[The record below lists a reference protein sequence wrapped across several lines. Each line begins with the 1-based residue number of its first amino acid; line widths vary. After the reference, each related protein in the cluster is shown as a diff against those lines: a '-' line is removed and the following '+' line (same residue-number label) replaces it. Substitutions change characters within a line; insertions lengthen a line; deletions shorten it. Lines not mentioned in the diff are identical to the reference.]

1 LRFMSTESFRLDIR
15 NIAIIAHVDHGKTT
29 LVDHLLRQS
38 GTFRE
43 NQAVV
48 ERIMDSNDLEREKGI
63 TIMAKNAAV
72 RWGDIKINIVDTPGH
87 SDFGGEVERILSMVD
102 GVLLL
107 VDAAEGPLP
116 QTRFVLKKA
125 LELNLIP
132 IVVINKIDRSDARA
146 PEVLDEILELFIA
159 LGADYHQ
166 LDFPVIYA
174 IAKQGKSTLSL
185 DTPAETLAPLL
196 ETIISTI
203 PPPKFEPAKP
213 FQMII
218 TALGWSDYIGRI
230 AIGRIQTGSVAMGD
244 SVVLIRPDKSIEQQ
258 RITKMYAYE
267 GVHRAEI
274 LEASAGE
281 IIALSGFDNVH
292 IGDTISDPSCT
303 EPLAYVNIEEP
314 TIAMEFS
321 VNNSPFAGREGK
333 HVTTPKI
340 RERLFRELRTNVAL
354 RVAETDSPD
363 TFKVS
368 GRGELQL
375 AILIETMRREGYEF
389 AVSKPEV
396 LFKRNEDNK
405 LLEPIEHVIVD
416 VPDAHIGTVIEIL
429 GRRKGE
435 MVNMMPTGDVIRA
448 EFYVPARGLIG
459 FRTEF
464 LTSTRGSGIIH
475 HTFHDYQPYKGN
487 ITGRTKGA
495 LVSMET
501 GSSTAYALEMVQER
515 GVMFVSPGIEIYE
528 GMVVGENSREDD
540 MSVNPCRAK
549 HLTNMRAS
557 GSDGIVRLDSPR
569 QMSLEQ
575 FIEFIEDDELLEVT
589 PVTLRIRKKILDST
603 ARQRAAKRSKNQP
616 DA

>member
-1 LRFMSTESFRLDIR
+1 MSTESVRLDIR

-125 LELNLIP
+125 LELNLTP

-185 DTPAETLAPLL
+185 DTPGETLAPLL

-203 PPPKFEPAKP
+203 PPPKFEQAKP

-230 AIGRIQTGSVAMGD
+230 AIGRIQTGSVIMGD

-267 GVHRAEI
+267 GVQRTEI
-274 LEASAGE
+274 QEASAGE
-281 IIALSGFDNVH
+281 IIALSGFENVH

-487 ITGRTKGA
+487 IIGRTKGA

>member
-1 LRFMSTESFRLDIR
+1 
-15 NIAIIAHVDHGKTT
+15 
-29 LVDHLLRQS
+29 
-38 GTFRE
+38 
-43 NQAVV
+43 
-48 ERIMDSNDLEREKGI
+48 
-63 TIMAKNAAV
+63 MAKNAAV

-185 DTPAETLAPLL
+185 NTPAETLAPLL

-203 PPPKFEPAKP
+203 PPPTYEAAKP

-230 AIGRIQTGSVAMGD
+230 AIGRIQTGSVKMGD
-244 SVVLIRPDKSIEQQ
+244 SVVLIRPDGSIEQQ

-267 GVHRAEI
+267 GVQRAEI
-274 LEASAGE
+274 QEASAGE
-281 IIALSGFDNVH
+281 IIALSGFENVH

-435 MVNMMPTGDVIRA
+435 MVNMTPTGDVIRA

-475 HTFHDYQPYKGN
+475 HTFHDYQPYKGT

-515 GVMFVSPGIEIYE
+515 GVMFVNPGTEIYE

-557 GSDGIVRLDSPR
+557 GSDGIVRLDPPR

-589 PVTLRIRKKILDST
+589 PVNLRIRKKILDST
-603 ARQRAAKRSKNQP
+603 ARQRAAKRSKNQA

>member
-1 LRFMSTESFRLDIR
+1 MSTESVRLDIR

-185 DTPAETLAPLL
+185 DTPGETLAPLL

-203 PPPKFEPAKP
+203 PPPKFEQAKP

-230 AIGRIQTGSVAMGD
+230 AIGRIQTGSVIMGD

-267 GVHRAEI
+267 GVQRTEI
-274 LEASAGE
+274 QEASAGE
-281 IIALSGFDNVH
+281 IIALSGFENVH

-340 RERLFRELRTNVAL
+340 KERLFRELRTNVAL

-487 ITGRTKGA
+487 IIGRTKGA

>member
-1 LRFMSTESFRLDIR
+1 MSTESVRLDIR

-185 DTPAETLAPLL
+185 DTPGETLAPLL

-203 PPPKFEPAKP
+203 PPPKFEQAKP

-230 AIGRIQTGSVAMGD
+230 AIGRIQTGSVTMGD

-267 GVHRAEI
+267 GVHRTEI
-274 LEASAGE
+274 QEASAGE
-281 IIALSGFDNVH
+281 IIALSGFENVH

-340 RERLFRELRTNVAL
+340 KERLFRELRTNVAL

-487 ITGRTKGA
+487 IIGRTKGA

>member
-1 LRFMSTESFRLDIR
+1 MSTESVRLDIR

-125 LELNLIP
+125 LELNLTP

-185 DTPAETLAPLL
+185 DTPGETLAPLL

-203 PPPKFEPAKP
+203 PPPKFEPSKP

-230 AIGRIQTGSVAMGD
+230 AIGRIQTGSVIMGD

-267 GVHRAEI
+267 GVQRTEI
-274 LEASAGE
+274 QEASAGE
-281 IIALSGFDNVH
+281 IIALSGFENVH

-340 RERLFRELRTNVAL
+340 KERLFRELRTNVAL

-487 ITGRTKGA
+487 IIGRTKGA

>member
-1 LRFMSTESFRLDIR
+1 MSTESVRLDIR

-125 LELNLIP
+125 LELNLTP

-185 DTPAETLAPLL
+185 DTPGETLAPLL

-203 PPPKFEPAKP
+203 PPPKFEPSKP

-230 AIGRIQTGSVAMGD
+230 AIGRIQTGSVTMGD

-267 GVHRAEI
+267 GVQRTEI
-274 LEASAGE
+274 QEASAGE
-281 IIALSGFDNVH
+281 IIALSGFENVH

-340 RERLFRELRTNVAL
+340 KERLFRELRTNVAL

-435 MVNMMPTGDVIRA
+435 I
-448 EFYVPARGLIG
+448 
-459 FRTEF
+459 
-464 LTSTRGSGIIH
+464 
-475 HTFHDYQPYKGN
+475 
-487 ITGRTKGA
+487 
-495 LVSMET
+495 
-501 GSSTAYALEMVQER
+501 
-515 GVMFVSPGIEIYE
+515 
-528 GMVVGENSREDD
+528 
-540 MSVNPCRAK
+540 
-549 HLTNMRAS
+549 
-557 GSDGIVRLDSPR
+557 
-569 QMSLEQ
+569 
-575 FIEFIEDDELLEVT
+575 
-589 PVTLRIRKKILDST
+589 
-603 ARQRAAKRSKNQP
+603 
-616 DA
+616 

>member
-1 LRFMSTESFRLDIR
+1 MSTESVRLDIR

-43 NQAVV
+43 NQVVV

-63 TIMAKNAAV
+63 TIMAKNASV

-125 LELNLIP
+125 LELNLTP

-185 DTPAETLAPLL
+185 NTPAETLAPLL

-267 GVHRAEI
+267 GVQRTEI
-274 LEASAGE
+274 QEASAGE

-464 LTSTRGSGIIH
+464 LTSTRGFGIIH

-603 ARQRAAKRSKNQP
+603 ARQRAAKRSKNQA

>member
-1 LRFMSTESFRLDIR
+1 LY
-15 NIAIIAHVDHGKTT
+15 
-29 LVDHLLRQS
+29 
-38 GTFRE
+38 
-43 NQAVV
+43 
-48 ERIMDSNDLEREKGI
+48 
-63 TIMAKNAAV
+63 
-72 RWGDIKINIVDTPGH
+72 
-87 SDFGGEVERILSMVD
+87 
-102 GVLLL
+102 
-107 VDAAEGPLP
+107 
-116 QTRFVLKKA
+116 LKKA

-185 DTPAETLAPLL
+185 NTPAETLAPLL

-203 PPPKFEPAKP
+203 PPPTYEAAKP

-230 AIGRIQTGSVAMGD
+230 AIGRIQTGSVKMGD
-244 SVVLIRPDKSIEQQ
+244 SVVLIRPDGSIEQQ

-267 GVHRAEI
+267 GVQRAEI
-274 LEASAGE
+274 QEASAGE
-281 IIALSGFDNVH
+281 IIALSGFENVH

-475 HTFHDYQPYKGN
+475 HTFHDYQPYKGT

-515 GVMFVSPGIEIYE
+515 GVMFVNPGTEIYE

-557 GSDGIVRLDSPR
+557 GSDGIVRLDPPR

-589 PVTLRIRKKILDST
+589 PVNLRIRKKILDST
-603 ARQRAAKRSKNQP
+603 ARQRAAKRSKNQA

>member
-1 LRFMSTESFRLDIR
+1 MSTESVRLDIR

-43 NQAVV
+43 NQVVV

-125 LELNLIP
+125 LELNLTP

-185 DTPAETLAPLL
+185 NTPAETLAPLL

-267 GVHRAEI
+267 GVQRTEI
-274 LEASAGE
+274 QEASAGE
-281 IIALSGFDNVH
+281 IIALSGFENVH

-354 RVAETDSPD
+354 RVEETDSPD

>member
-1 LRFMSTESFRLDIR
+1 MSTESFRLDIR

-38 GTFRE
+38 GSFRE

-281 IIALSGFDNVH
+281 IIALSGFENVH

>member
-267 GVHRAEI
+267 GVQRTEI

>member
-1 LRFMSTESFRLDIR
+1 MSTESVRLDIR

-125 LELNLIP
+125 LELNLTP

-185 DTPAETLAPLL
+185 DTPGETLAPLL

-203 PPPKFEPAKP
+203 PPPKFEQAKP

-230 AIGRIQTGSVAMGD
+230 AIGRIQTGSVTMGD

-267 GVHRAEI
+267 GVQRTEI
-274 LEASAGE
+274 QEASAGE
-281 IIALSGFDNVH
+281 IIALSGFENVH

-340 RERLFRELRTNVAL
+340 KERLFRELRTNVAL

-487 ITGRTKGA
+487 IIGRTKGA

>member
-1 LRFMSTESFRLDIR
+1 
-15 NIAIIAHVDHGKTT
+15 
-29 LVDHLLRQS
+29 
-38 GTFRE
+38 
-43 NQAVV
+43 
-48 ERIMDSNDLEREKGI
+48 
-63 TIMAKNAAV
+63 
-72 RWGDIKINIVDTPGH
+72 
-87 SDFGGEVERILSMVD
+87 
-102 GVLLL
+102 
-107 VDAAEGPLP
+107 
-116 QTRFVLKKA
+116 
-125 LELNLIP
+125 
-132 IVVINKIDRSDARA
+132 
-146 PEVLDEILELFIA
+146 
-159 LGADYHQ
+159 
-166 LDFPVIYA
+166 
-174 IAKQGKSTLSL
+174 
-185 DTPAETLAPLL
+185 
-196 ETIISTI
+196 
-203 PPPKFEPAKP
+203 
-213 FQMII
+213 
-218 TALGWSDYIGRI
+218 
-230 AIGRIQTGSVAMGD
+230 
-244 SVVLIRPDKSIEQQ
+244 
-258 RITKMYAYE
+258 
-267 GVHRAEI
+267 
-274 LEASAGE
+274 
-281 IIALSGFDNVH
+281 
-292 IGDTISDPSCT
+292 
-303 EPLAYVNIEEP
+303 
-314 TIAMEFS
+314 MEFS

>member
-1 LRFMSTESFRLDIR
+1 MSTESFRLDIR

>member
-1 LRFMSTESFRLDIR
+1 MSTESFRLDIR

-267 GVHRAEI
+267 GVQRTEI

>member
-1 LRFMSTESFRLDIR
+1 MSTKSVRLDIR

-43 NQAVV
+43 NQVV
-48 ERIMDSNDLEREKGI
+48 AERVMDSNDLEREKGI

-72 RWGDIKINIVDTPGH
+72 RWGDFKINIVDTPGH

-185 DTPAETLAPLL
+185 NTPAETLAPLL

-203 PPPKFEPAKP
+203 PPPTYEAAKP

-230 AIGRIQTGSVAMGD
+230 AIGRIQTGSVKMGD
-244 SVVLIRPDKSIEQQ
+244 SVVLIRPDGSIEQQ

-267 GVHRAEI
+267 GVQRAEI
-274 LEASAGE
+274 QEASAGE
-281 IIALSGFDNVH
+281 IIALSGFENVH

-475 HTFHDYQPYKGN
+475 HTFHDYQPYKGT

-515 GVMFVSPGIEIYE
+515 GVMFVNPGTEIYE

-557 GSDGIVRLDSPR
+557 GSDGIVRLDPPR

-589 PVTLRIRKKILDST
+589 PVNLRIRKKILDST
-603 ARQRAAKRSKNQP
+603 ARQRAAKRSKNQA

>member
-1 LRFMSTESFRLDIR
+1 MSTESVRLDIR

-43 NQAVV
+43 NQVVV

-185 DTPAETLAPLL
+185 DTPGETLAPLL

-203 PPPKFEPAKP
+203 PPPKFEPSKP

-230 AIGRIQTGSVAMGD
+230 AIGRIQTGSVIMGD

-267 GVHRAEI
+267 GVQRTEI
-274 LEASAGE
+274 QEASAGE
-281 IIALSGFDNVH
+281 IIALSGFENVH

-340 RERLFRELRTNVAL
+340 KERLFRELRTNVAL

-464 LTSTRGSGIIH
+464 LTSTRGFGIIH

-487 ITGRTKGA
+487 IIGRTKGA

>member
-1 LRFMSTESFRLDIR
+1 
-15 NIAIIAHVDHGKTT
+15 
-29 LVDHLLRQS
+29 
-38 GTFRE
+38 
-43 NQAVV
+43 
-48 ERIMDSNDLEREKGI
+48 
-63 TIMAKNAAV
+63 MAKNASV

-125 LELNLIP
+125 LELNLTP

-185 DTPAETLAPLL
+185 NTPAETLAPLL

-267 GVHRAEI
+267 GVQRTEI
-274 LEASAGE
+274 QEASAGE

-464 LTSTRGSGIIH
+464 LTSTRGFGIIH

-603 ARQRAAKRSKNQP
+603 ARQRAAKRSKNQA

>member
-1 LRFMSTESFRLDIR
+1 MSTKSVRLDIR

-43 NQAVV
+43 NQVV
-48 ERIMDSNDLEREKGI
+48 AERVMDSNDLEREKGI

-185 DTPAETLAPLL
+185 NTPAETLAPLL

-203 PPPKFEPAKP
+203 PPPTYEAAKP

-230 AIGRIQTGSVAMGD
+230 AIGRIQTGSVKMGD
-244 SVVLIRPDKSIEQQ
+244 SVVLIRPDGSIEQQ

-267 GVHRAEI
+267 GVQRAEI
-274 LEASAGE
+274 QEASAGE
-281 IIALSGFDNVH
+281 IIALSGFENVH

-475 HTFHDYQPYKGN
+475 HTFHDYQPYKGT

-515 GVMFVSPGIEIYE
+515 GVMFVNPGTEIYE

-557 GSDGIVRLDSPR
+557 GSDGIVRLDPPR

-589 PVTLRIRKKILDST
+589 PVNLRIRKKILDST
-603 ARQRAAKRSKNQP
+603 ARQRAAKRSKNQA

>member
-1 LRFMSTESFRLDIR
+1 MSTESVRLDIR

-125 LELNLIP
+125 LELNLTP

-185 DTPAETLAPLL
+185 DTPGETLAPLL

-203 PPPKFEPAKP
+203 PPPKFEPSKP

-230 AIGRIQTGSVAMGD
+230 AIGRIQTGSVTMGD

-267 GVHRAEI
+267 GVQRTEI
-274 LEASAGE
+274 QEASAGE
-281 IIALSGFDNVH
+281 IIALSGFENVH

-487 ITGRTKGA
+487 IIGRTKGA

>member
-1 LRFMSTESFRLDIR
+1 MSTESVRLDIR

-125 LELNLIP
+125 LELNLTP

-185 DTPAETLAPLL
+185 DTPGETLAPLL

-203 PPPKFEPAKP
+203 PPPKFEPSKP

-230 AIGRIQTGSVAMGD
+230 AIGRIQTGSVTMGD

-267 GVHRAEI
+267 GVQRTEI
-274 LEASAGE
+274 QEASAGE
-281 IIALSGFDNVH
+281 IIALSGFENVH

-340 RERLFRELRTNVAL
+340 KERLFRELRTNVAL

-464 LTSTRGSGIIH
+464 LTSTRGFGIIH

-487 ITGRTKGA
+487 IIGRTKGA

-603 ARQRAAKRSKNQP
+603 ARQRAAKRSKNQA

>member
-1 LRFMSTESFRLDIR
+1 MSTESVRLDIR

-125 LELNLIP
+125 LELNLTP

-185 DTPAETLAPLL
+185 NTPGETLAPLL

-244 SVVLIRPDKSIEQQ
+244 SVVLISPDKSIEQQ

-267 GVHRAEI
+267 GVQRTEI
-274 LEASAGE
+274 QEASAGE

-464 LTSTRGSGIIH
+464 LTSTRGFGIIH

-603 ARQRAAKRSKNQP
+603 ARQRAAKRSKNQA

>member
-1 LRFMSTESFRLDIR
+1 MSTESVRLDIR

-43 NQAVV
+43 NQVVV

-125 LELNLIP
+125 LELNLTP

-185 DTPAETLAPLL
+185 DTPGETLAPLL

-203 PPPKFEPAKP
+203 PPPKFEPSKP

-230 AIGRIQTGSVAMGD
+230 AIGRIQTGSVTMGD

-267 GVHRAEI
+267 GVQRTEI
-274 LEASAGE
+274 QEASAGE
-281 IIALSGFDNVH
+281 IIALSGFENVH

-340 RERLFRELRTNVAL
+340 KERLFRELRTNVAL

-487 ITGRTKGA
+487 IIGRTKGA

>member
-1 LRFMSTESFRLDIR
+1 MSTESVRLDIR

-43 NQAVV
+43 NQVVV

-125 LELNLIP
+125 LELNLTP

-185 DTPAETLAPLL
+185 DTPGETLAPLL

-203 PPPKFEPAKP
+203 PPPKFEPSKP

-230 AIGRIQTGSVAMGD
+230 AIGRIQTGSVTMGD

-267 GVHRAEI
+267 GVQRTEI
-274 LEASAGE
+274 QEASAGE
-281 IIALSGFDNVH
+281 IIALSGFENVH

-487 ITGRTKGA
+487 IIGRTKGA

>member
-1 LRFMSTESFRLDIR
+1 MSTESFRLDIR

-281 IIALSGFDNVH
+281 IIALSGFENVH

-464 LTSTRGSGIIH
+464 LTETRGTGLLH
-475 HTFHDYQPYKGN
+475 HVFDGYEAWHGELRTRS
-487 ITGRTKGA
+487 TGS
-495 LVSMET
+495 LVSDRLGVVT
-501 GSSTAYALEMVQER
+501 SYALYGTQDR
-515 GVMFVSPGIEIYE
+515 GSIFVEPGDEVYE
-528 GMVVGENSREDD
+528 GMVIGENSRSEDMD
-540 MSVNPCRAK
+540 VNCVREK
-549 HLTNMRAS
+549 KLTNMRAS
-557 GSDGIVRLDSPR
+557 GTDESERLIPAKKLN
-569 QMSLEQ
+569 MEGALE
-575 FIEFIEDDELLEVT
+575 FCREDECVEVT
-589 PVTLRIRKKILDST
+589 PAVVRIRKVILDGSIR
-603 ARQRAAKRSKNQP
+603 ARNTSKAKRANENS
-616 DA
+616 

>member
-1 LRFMSTESFRLDIR
+1 
-15 NIAIIAHVDHGKTT
+15 
-29 LVDHLLRQS
+29 
-38 GTFRE
+38 
-43 NQAVV
+43 
-48 ERIMDSNDLEREKGI
+48 MDSNDLEREKGI

-281 IIALSGFDNVH
+281 IIALSGFENVH

>member
-1 LRFMSTESFRLDIR
+1 MSTESVRLDIR

-43 NQAVV
+43 NQVV
-48 ERIMDSNDLEREKGI
+48 AERVMDSNDLEREKGI

-185 DTPAETLAPLL
+185 NTPAETLAPLL

-203 PPPKFEPAKP
+203 PPPTYEAAKP

-230 AIGRIQTGSVAMGD
+230 AIGRIQTGSVKMGD
-244 SVVLIRPDKSIEQQ
+244 SVVLIRPDGSIEQQ

-267 GVHRAEI
+267 GVQRAEI
-274 LEASAGE
+274 QEASAGE
-281 IIALSGFDNVH
+281 IIALSGFENVH

-435 MVNMMPTGDVIRA
+435 MVNMTPTGDVIRA

-475 HTFHDYQPYKGN
+475 HTFHNYQPYKGT

-515 GVMFVSPGIEIYE
+515 GVMFVNPGTEIYE

-557 GSDGIVRLDSPR
+557 GSDGIVRLDPPR

-589 PVTLRIRKKILDST
+589 PVNLRIRKKILDST
-603 ARQRAAKRSKNQP
+603 ARQRAAKRSKNQA

>member
-1 LRFMSTESFRLDIR
+1 MSTITPRSDIR

-38 GTFRE
+38 GTFRD
-43 NQAVV
+43 NQVLT
-48 ERIMDSNDLEREKGI
+48 ERVMDSNDLEKERGI

-72 RWGDIKINIVDTPGH
+72 RWNDIKINIVDTPGH

-125 LELNLIP
+125 LELALTP

-146 PEVLDEILELFIA
+146 PEVLDEVLELFIA

-185 DTPAETLAPLL
+185 DKVPETLAPLM
-196 ETIISTI
+196 EKIIEKI
-203 PPPKFEPAKP
+203 PPPKIVQDSP
-213 FQMII
+213 FKMII
-218 TALGWSDYIGRI
+218 TALDWSDYIGRI
-230 AIGRIQTGSVAMGD
+230 AIGRIQTGSVKTGD
-244 SVVLIRPDKSIEQQ
+244 SVLLIRPDGSVEQQ

-267 GVHRAEI
+267 GVQRKEI
-274 LEASAGE
+274 TDASAGE
-281 IIALSGFDNVH
+281 IIALSGFENVH
-292 IGDTISDPSCT
+292 IGDTISDPSDV
-303 EPLAYVNIEEP
+303 EPLPYVNIEEP

-321 VNNSPFAGREGK
+321 VNNSPFAGKEGK
-333 HVTTPKI
+333 HVTTPKLK
-340 RERLFRELRTNVAL
+340 ERLFRELRTNVAL

-375 AILIETMRREGYEF
+375 AILIETMRREGFEF
-389 AVSKPEV
+389 SVSKPEV
-396 LFKRNEDNK
+396 LFKRDEK
-405 LLEPIEHVIVD
+405 GALLEPIEHVIVD
-416 VPDAHIGTVIEIL
+416 VPETHIGTVIEIL

-435 MVNMMPTGDVIRA
+435 MVNMMPTADVIRA

-464 LTSTRGSGIIH
+464 LTSTRGAGIIH
-475 HTFHDYQPYKGN
+475 HTFHDYQPHKGQL
-487 ITGRTKGA
+487 TGRVKGA
-495 LVSMET
+495 LVSMES
-501 GSSTAYALEMVQER
+501 GSATAYALEMIQER
-515 GVMFVSPGIEIYE
+515 GTLFVAPGIDIYD

-540 MSVNPCRAK
+540 LSVNPCRAK

-557 GSDGIVRLDSPR
+557 GSDGIVKLDPPR
-569 QMSLEQ
+569 DMSLEQ

-589 PVTLRIRKKILDST
+589 PVNLRIRKKILDTT
-603 ARQRAAKRSKNQP
+603 ARQRAAKRSKGQ
-616 DA
+616 AES

>member
-1 LRFMSTESFRLDIR
+1 MSTESVRLDIR

-43 NQAVV
+43 NQVVV

-125 LELNLIP
+125 LELNLTP

-185 DTPAETLAPLL
+185 NTPGETLAPLL

-244 SVVLIRPDKSIEQQ
+244 SVVLISPDKSIEQQ

-267 GVHRAEI
+267 GVQRTEI
-274 LEASAGE
+274 QEASAGE

-340 RERLFRELRTNVAL
+340 KERLFRELRTNVAL

-464 LTSTRGSGIIH
+464 LTSTRGFGIIH

-603 ARQRAAKRSKNQP
+603 ARQRAAKRSKNQA

>member
-1 LRFMSTESFRLDIR
+1 MSTESFRLDIR

-267 GVHRAEI
+267 GVQRTEI

-281 IIALSGFDNVH
+281 IIALSGFENVH

>member
-1 LRFMSTESFRLDIR
+1 MSTESVRLDIR

-43 NQAVV
+43 NQVVV

-125 LELNLIP
+125 LELNLTP

-185 DTPAETLAPLL
+185 NTPGETLAPLL

-244 SVVLIRPDKSIEQQ
+244 SVVLISPDKSIEQQ

-267 GVHRAEI
+267 GVQRTEI
-274 LEASAGE
+274 QEASAGE

-464 LTSTRGSGIIH
+464 LTSTRGFGIIH

-603 ARQRAAKRSKNQP
+603 ARQRAAKRSKNQA

>member
-1 LRFMSTESFRLDIR
+1 MSTESVRLDIR

-43 NQAVV
+43 NQVV
-48 ERIMDSNDLEREKGI
+48 AERVMDSNDLEREKGI

-72 RWGDIKINIVDTPGH
+72 RWGDFKINIVDTPGH

-185 DTPAETLAPLL
+185 NTPAETLAPLL

-203 PPPKFEPAKP
+203 PPPTYEAAKP

-230 AIGRIQTGSVAMGD
+230 AIGRIQTGSVKMGD
-244 SVVLIRPDKSIEQQ
+244 SVVLIRPDGSIEQQ

-267 GVHRAEI
+267 GVQRAEI
-274 LEASAGE
+274 QEASAGE
-281 IIALSGFDNVH
+281 IIALSGFENVH

-475 HTFHDYQPYKGN
+475 HTFHDYQPYKGT

-515 GVMFVSPGIEIYE
+515 GVMFVNPGTEIYE

-557 GSDGIVRLDSPR
+557 GSDGIVRLDPPR

-589 PVTLRIRKKILDST
+589 PVNLRIRKKILDST
-603 ARQRAAKRSKNQP
+603 ARQRAAKRSKNQA

>member
-1 LRFMSTESFRLDIR
+1 MSTESVRLDIR

-43 NQAVV
+43 NQVV
-48 ERIMDSNDLEREKGI
+48 AERVMDSNDLEREKGI

-185 DTPAETLAPLL
+185 NTPAETLAPLL

-203 PPPKFEPAKP
+203 PPPTYEAAKP

-230 AIGRIQTGSVAMGD
+230 AIGRIQTGSVKMGD
-244 SVVLIRPDKSIEQQ
+244 SVVLIRPDGSIEQQ

-267 GVHRAEI
+267 GVQRAEI
-274 LEASAGE
+274 QEASAGE
-281 IIALSGFDNVH
+281 IIALSGFENVH

-435 MVNMMPTGDVIRA
+435 MVNMTPTGDVIRA

-475 HTFHDYQPYKGN
+475 HTFHDYQPYKGT